1 MALDHDQAE
10 DHFRR
15 VAKRLVS
22 GRVVPLLG
30 AGVNRCG
37 RPEGVEWHKPE
48 YLPDGGELA
57 EYLAELADFP
67 DRPARDLLRVSQYY
81 AVMDSVGSLYDGLR
95 EILDADYPPTA
106 VHEFFAEL
114 PEVRAR
120 CEQEKPP
127 GVIITTNYDDLLERA
142 LRARN
147 VAFDLVAYQAVGE
160 YVGSF
165 MHYRDGMEPV
175 PIGVPNAYME
185 LDPEEK
191 LVVLK
196 IHGAIDREDMDRDSY
211 VITEDDY
218 IEYLAQVDP
227 SEFMPAPVLAYLKR
241 CYFLFLGYSLR
252 DWNLRVILNK
262 IWDSQRV
269 GYNHWAIQL
278 NPADVDERFWMK
290 RGVDIIDRPLEEY
303 IAGLREHLPDR
314 ADAPVP

>member
-196 IHGAIDREDMDRDSY
+196 IHGAIDRQDMDRDSY

-269 GYNHWAIQL
+269 GYSHWAIQL
-278 NPADVDERFWMK
+278 NPADVDQKFWMT
-290 RGVDIIDRPLEEY
+290 RNVEIIDTRLEDY
-303 IAGLREHLPDR
+303 ISRLRAQLPDR
-314 ADAPVP
+314 ADAAVP

>member
-48 YLPDGGELA
+48 YLPDCGELA

-67 DRPARDLLRVSQYY
+67 DRPAPDLVRVSQYY

-127 GVIITTNYDDLLERA
+127 GVIVTTNYDDLLERA

-175 PIGVPNAYME
+175 PIEVPNAYME

-196 IHGAIDREDMDRDSY
+196 IHGAIDRQDMDRDSY